1 MKQSQLPGVLTPILA
16 QFDLELEAVEVIPAG
31 KRQLLRVVVDGDG
44 RSGTGP
50 LLDDLAEASKALS
63 AALDSS
69 DVVGNTAYTLEV
81 SSRGVGRPLER
92 PAHWRRNQG
101 RLVSVTSRDGNALV
115 GRIVSADEETVQLE
129 VDGSVRGL
137 ALGEVSTAL
146 VQVELNRPSTTVDTF
161 DGKED

>member
-1 MKQSQLPGVLTPILA
+1 MLRAPADVIPGRGVCSPRNCGAKSESKDSTMKSSQLPGVLTPILA

-31 KRQLLRVVVDGDG
+31 RRQLLRVVVDGDG

-69 DVVGNTAYTLEV
+69 DAVGNTAYTLEV

-92 PAHWRRNQG
+92 PAHWRRN
-101 RLVSVTSRDGNALV
+101 R
-115 GRIVSADEETVQLE
+115 
-129 VDGSVRGL
+129 
-137 ALGEVSTAL
+137 
-146 VQVELNRPSTTVDTF
+146 
-161 DGKED
+161 